1 MTFPH
6 IVLAS
11 SSPRRK
17 EILQSFHVKLTVHPS
32 AIDESFLWNKDNIE
46 LGTSH
51 LALEKALEAKKSYP
65 SHVIIGADTVVSLHD
80 EVLGKPRDKEQ
91 ARYFLKNL
99 SGRTH
104 KVISGCAIIKGSR
117 NTCLT
122 DTTYVTFYSLSD
134 DQIEAYLRTNIWTDK
149 AGGYAIQGGCGSLL
163 VKSIHGCFFNVIG
176 LPLGKMQEPLA
187 EYGISLWNTLPNT

>member
-1 MTFPH
+1 MSYPH

-17 EILQSFHVKLTVHPS
+17 ELLQNFRIKLTIHPS
-32 AIDESFLWNKDNIE
+32 NVDESFLWNKDNIE
-46 LGTSH
+46 LGTAQ

-80 EVLGKPRDKEQ
+80 EVLCKPRHKEQ
-91 ARYFLKNL
+91 ARFFLKNL

-104 KVISGCAIIKGSR
+104 KVISGCAIVKGSKH
-117 NTCLT
+117 TCLT

-134 DQIEAYLRTNIWTDK
+134 HQIEAYLNTCIWTDK

-163 VKSIHGCFFNVIG
+163 VKSIHGCYFNVIG

-187 EYGISLWNTLPNT
+187 EYGITLWNTLSDA